1 MKYLFLCLLLAGCAT
16 SAVKT
21 VEVPVPVKC
30 NPPQI
35 EKPQFQYPACVQP
48 GESIFNMS
56 KCVLSD
62 IQLHLGYEQQLEATL
77 EGC

>member
-1 MKYLFLCLLLAGCAT
+1 MKYLCLVLLLAGCAST
-16 SAVKT
+16 VKT
-21 VEVPVPVKC
+21 VQVPVPVKC

-48 GESIFNMS
+48 GESVFNMT

-62 IQLHLGYEQQLEATL
+62 IQLHLGYEEQLEAAL
-77 EGC
+77 GGC

>member
-1 MKYLFLCLLLAGCAT
+1 MKHLFLCLLLVGCSAP
-16 SAVKT
+16 AVKT

-35 EKPQFQYPACVQP
+35 EKPAFQYPSCVHP
-48 GESIFNMS
+48 GESLFNMS

-62 IQLHLGYEQQLEATL
+62 IQLHLGYEQQLEAAL
-77 EGC
+77 VGC